1 MWARDVNVCVYNP
14 RSDVKHAVGLLLH
27 GIESAGL
34 VNDNAIHASQ
44 KHMGLGNCTFWDA
57 ENVLVN
63 ADEIGTLANLNA
75 SCV

>member
-1 MWARDVNVCVYNP
+1 MCESATSGDL
-14 RSDVKHAVGLLLH
+14 KQTVGLFIH
-27 GIESAGL
+27 SIESAGF
-34 VNDNAIHASQ
+34 VNDNSVHTSQ
-44 KHMGLGNCTFWDA
+44 KHMGLRNGTLRDA